1 MGTKTK
7 GDFEMFI
14 FWGAD
19 EGFYFDDEIF
29 DEPIVRVYE
38 RIAGRNYRIRLTKE
52 ELEIVNDAHECG
64 AWDEFLNDVR
74 ENGWANTLE
83 KWT

>member
-1 MGTKTK
+1 
-7 GDFEMFI
+7 MFI

-29 DEPIVRVYE
+29 DEPITRVYE
-38 RIAGRNYRIRLTKE
+38 RVAGKNYRIYLTKK
-52 ELEIVNDAHECG
+52 ELETINDIHECG

-74 ENGWANTLE
+74 ENGWANTLK
-83 KWT
+83 KWA

>member
-1 MGTKTK
+1 
-7 GDFEMFI
+7 MFI

-38 RIAGRNYRIRLTKE
+38 RIAGKNYRVHLTKE
-52 ELEIVNDAHECG
+52 ELETINDVHECG
-64 AWDEFLNDVR
+64 AWDEFLNNVR
-74 ENGWANTLE
+74 EYGWANTLK
-83 KWT
+83 KWA